1 MASEIRLNADGAC
14 LTLDEMQ
21 DFTKQARKYGVPG
34 DTPIG
39 VKIAGDV
46 AVFSVPVT
54 LVHRTLTESPQNG
67 RTDPAMRGARRQR
80 R

>member
-34 DTPIG
+34 NTPIG
-39 VKIAGDV
+39 VKLAGDV
-46 AVFSVPVT
+46 AVFTVPVT
-54 LVHRTLTESPQNG
+54 LVHRTLTESQNG
-67 RTDPAMRGARRQR
+67 RTEPAMRGARKQR